1 MKQVLDFLKFVAE
14 EKNYK
19 IMKAGSKMGSEIT
32 SSLID
37 DLHNIGKVVSNA
49 KEGAGITLL
58 RGIFPKAV
66 ETAERNIRK
75 IETLEKELFPILPE
89 NGNFYTAYPVRKT
102 VDDEGDGIYCL
113 INSRPQVYFTVH
125 TDRFVDKSLPKSI
138 IVECIEQEDGAYRLV
153 DDQKNVDDVIY
164 TF

>member
-37 DLHNIGKVVSNA
+37 DLHNIGKVVSSA
-49 KEGAGITLL
+49 KEGAGITILKS
-58 RGIFPKAV
+58 IFPKAT
-66 ETAERNIRK
+66 ETAERNIKK
-75 IETLEKELFPILPE
+75 INSLEEELFPQLPE
-89 NGNFYTAYPVRKT
+89 NGFFYTAYPVRKT
-102 VDDEGDGIYCL
+102 VDDEGHGVYCL
-113 INSRPQVYFTVH
+113 INSRPQVYFTIH
-125 TDRFVDKSLPKSI
+125 TDRFVDEDLPKSL
-138 IVECIEQEDGAYRLV
+138 VVQCIDQEDGAYRIEEKL
-153 DDQKNVDDVIY
+153 DSDDVVY